1 MAPPK
6 KSNANPLSAI
16 ENIVGQGT
24 SDSSGH
30 AARLAAFIE
39 AGNRLTGATVP
50 NSIRSRGSRSTTRP
64 ISTVESAVERANLQ
78 RSNRTSRVAAIAGTE
93 SRPLGAQRSVAA
105 VPSSSRG
112 RIARSS
118 TVEPRRG
125 AQRVSF
131 IENTDGRDSRRPST
145 SHSRAATSGE
155 TGELRRGAQQDGAN
169 ARNSSRRRYT
179 GSAIRAPTVE
189 TEEDLRHSTRRSTRA
204 GSRGRD
210 ETDEQDNRR
219 PSTRSSSRAARSVGT
234 GNLQREA
241 HRDLAAVQ
249 NSSRGAVPIETRDDF
264 RRSTRAASRAR
275 DTSREAVPNRR
286 QVSFAESTTR
296 QHNALHSNP
305 TIRTEASAESQ
316 GPQTRERRGVAT
328 VSNSSSG
335 SGTGGVVNGIGAR
348 RVAAVTFSIVGAGS
362 SALRNENDNMPGAES
377 QSRRTQKRRPSAAP
391 LPTQN
396 AGSTR
401 YVADDENSQP
411 STSSAPPRKIH
422 RAAPTQST
430 NNGNSSRQSG
440 FACCDKHVPPYNS
453 FIRFC
458 AKGCEIAIG
467 EKYRSNHVG
476 TVYCLECFDAKHA
489 VRPFKEE
496 NWKELENKN
505 DSEEKTLTCDC
516 GAKYHQ
522 CCSLELQESQ
532 FTCSACITS
541 NDLLIRT
548 MLIDYS
554 KNKFEE
560 FMEDRL
566 NTLLKNRLPADQLA
580 CRLSVVCYKQKK
592 ETSIKQIVSR
602 PLHRDFTRL
611 YGEKIEY
618 DMRTIYLFQRLEGVD
633 VIVFAMVCQEYKDIR
648 GKSWVVIDYL
658 DSVPF
663 VEPAEARGAVFR
675 EAILSYFAWAK
686 KMGFNHAHFFSNPPQ
701 QGTDFILSIHPT
713 SQKYKKPAALLGY
726 YNNLL
731 AKGVERKILA
741 EVRTL
746 EREHENNPYSQ
757 PTDFLPF
764 DGGLWPNCL
773 REVDERITKKFGKL
787 PAEEYAKKLVP
798 FMKRKF
804 KDNAKNNFFIDLNLT
819 SRKVSDPDDIKSH
832 SVLGDRD
839 AFLEKCRKENWEFSS
854 LRRAKFTSVAVIEMM
869 THAADQRGRM
879 RE

>member
-1 MAPPK
+1 
-6 KSNANPLSAI
+6 
-16 ENIVGQGT
+16 
-24 SDSSGH
+24 
-30 AARLAAFIE
+30 
-39 AGNRLTGATVP
+39 
-50 NSIRSRGSRSTTRP
+50 
-64 ISTVESAVERANLQ
+64 SAVERADLQ
-78 RSNRTSRVAAIAGTE
+78 RSNRTFRAAANE
-93 SRPLGAQRSVAA
+93 SRLLGTQRYVAA
-105 VPSSSRG
+105 VPNSSRE

-125 AQRVSF
+125 TQRVSF
-131 IENTDGRDSRRPST
+131 IETR
-145 SHSRAATSGE
+145 
-155 TGELRRGAQQDGAN
+155 
-169 ARNSSRRRYT
+169 
-179 GSAIRAPTVE
+179 
-189 TEEDLRHSTRRSTRA
+189 EDLRHSTRRSTRA
-204 GSRGRD
+204 GSRARD

-219 PSTRSSSRAARSVGT
+219 PSTRFSSRAARSGGT
-234 GNLQREA
+234 PNLQRRA
-241 HRDLAAVQ
+241 QRDLTAAQNPLRRRVTR
-249 NSSRGAVPIETRDDF
+249 NSSRGAVPIETREDF
-264 RRSTRAASRAR
+264 RRSTRAVSRAR

-286 QVSFAESTTR
+286 QVSFAESTAR

-305 TIRTEASAESQ
+305 TTRTPALAGTQ
-316 GPQTRERRGVAT
+316 GPQIRERRGVAT

-335 SGTGGVVNGIGAR
+335 SGTGGVVKGIGAR

-391 LPTQN
+391 LSTQN

-422 RAAPTQST
+422 RAAPTQPT

-516 GAKYHQ
+516 GAKYHH

-592 ETSIKQIVSR
+592 ETSIKQIVPR

-633 VIVFAMVCQEYKDIR
+633 VIVFAMVCHEYKDIR

-746 EREHENNPYSQ
+746 EREHESNPYSQ

-764 DGGLWPNCL
+764 DRGLWPNCL
-773 REVDERITKKFGKL
+773 KEFDEQITEKVGKSL

-798 FMKRKF
+798 FMKKKF

-854 LRRAKFTSVAVIEMM
+854 LRRAKFSSVAIIAMM
-869 THAADQRGRM
+869 SSAADQRGRM